1 MFDLLVKLLKNNT
14 PVANA
19 LINVKYNTTELQK
32 YTDANGEALFEDIP
46 SNISKLEVIA
56 NIAEAWIR
64 QLQITE
70 DWEYLVAPKPVITE
84 DWEELFTKALQITE
98 DWEVLFTKELRITED
113 WEEFFT
119 KALQI
124 TEDWEQAV
132 ALTLKITE
140 DWEEGLIM
148 QLKQTEDWET
158 DYPLTLLL
166 SDDFSS
172 MANWTKDSLATYT
185 LNAVSPSCISAKY
198 GSNVAMPEL
207 HSGSSNLD
215 AGVIYNGKTIK
226 FGRIEAYVGFDYRWW
241 DIDKTNPCS
250 PDYMNVYSDL
260 FFGLV
265 LWRFNSKA
273 IVIKGRIDYHIEYDE
288 LEVKPT
294 QIIFAE
300 GDYETGTVYDINVE
314 PITVNLGDR
323 VKIVAEIKPAEIPY
337 VLIYFG
343 DYMLAYQIPDTHI
356 PPDGGYFGIATGG
369 GYSDDQD
376 NYIQPVFDRVDI
388 YEYST

>member
-1 MFDLLVKLLKNNT
+1 MFDLLVKLLKNNA

-124 TEDWEQAV
+124 TEDWE
-132 ALTLKITE
+132 
-140 DWEEGLIM
+140 EGLIM

-166 SDDFSS
+166 SDSFDS
-172 MANWTKDSLATYT
+172 MANWTKDDLATYT

-215 AGVIYNGKTIK
+215 AGVIYNGKAIK
-226 FGRIEAYVGFDYRWW
+226 FGRIEAYVGFDYRWY
-241 DIDKTNPCS
+241 DPDKTNPCS
-250 PDYMNVYSDL
+250 PDYMYVSSSLY
-260 FFGLV
+260 FGLI
-265 LWRFNSKA
+265 LWRFDSKA
-273 IVIKGRIDYHIEYDE
+273 IVIKGNVYYDMDTNE
-288 LEVKPT
+288 LEVIPT
-294 QIIFAE
+294 QIIFAD
-300 GDYETGTVYDINVE
+300 GDYETGTAYDINVE

-376 NYIQPVFDRVDI
+376 NYIQPVFDKVDI
-388 YEYST
+388 YEYSE